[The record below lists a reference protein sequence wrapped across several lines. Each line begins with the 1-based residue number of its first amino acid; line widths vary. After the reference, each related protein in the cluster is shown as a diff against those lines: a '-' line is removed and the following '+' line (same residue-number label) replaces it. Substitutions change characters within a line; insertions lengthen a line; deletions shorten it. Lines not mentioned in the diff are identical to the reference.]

1 VSMDAIAGATAGP
14 FAAAC
19 VVLVFAGVS
28 KIRRPLATRP
38 AATALGLPAS
48 PVAVRVFGG
57 AEVLAAGAALAVGG
71 PAAAAVA
78 VLYAALALA
87 AGRLLAR
94 SPGTACGCLG
104 ASDAP
109 VTSTHV
115 IVNLAAVGVAGVAT
129 ATGSPLTEVAGSAW
143 SGVAFVTLV
152 GCCAWL
158 VASLL
163 DAVPALNAA
172 VRQGGSR

>member
-1 VSMDAIAGATAGP
+1 MDAIAGATAGP

-19 VVLVFAGVS
+19 AVLVFAGVS
-28 KIRRPLATRP
+28 KIRHPLATRP
-38 AATALGLPAS
+38 AAAALGLPAS

-57 AEVLAAGAALAVGG
+57 AEVLVAGTALALGG
-71 PAAAAVA
+71 LAAAAVA
-78 VLYAALALA
+78 VFYTALALA
-87 AGRLLAR
+87 AARLLAR
-94 SPGTACGCLG
+94 SPGIACGCLG

-109 VTSTHV
+109 VTPTHV
-115 IVNLAAVGVAGVAT
+115 IVNIAAAGVAGVAA
-129 ATGSPLTEVAGSAW
+129 ATGSPLAEVGGSAW
-143 SGVAFVTLV
+143 SRVAFVALV